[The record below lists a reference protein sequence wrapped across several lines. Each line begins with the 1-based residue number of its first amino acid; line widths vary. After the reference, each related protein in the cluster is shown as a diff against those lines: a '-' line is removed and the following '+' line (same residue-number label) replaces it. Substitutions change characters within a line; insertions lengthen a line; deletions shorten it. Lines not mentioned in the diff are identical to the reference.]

1 MKKDK
6 KSERLVGYLGLG
18 SRAGLSMMR
27 YYAYLDYKLAQ
38 ERSRQNPVEKSSL
51 FGAAG
56 QRSFFKQD
64 LQSRLRVVLPPLAMK
79 AVWLMRR

>member
-6 KSERLVGYLGLG
+6 KSERLVGFWGLG
-18 SRAGLSMMR
+18 SRAGLCMMR
-27 YYAYLDYKLAQ
+27 HYAYLDYKLAQ
-38 ERSRQNPVEKSSL
+38 ERSRRDTVEVSSL
-51 FGAAG
+51 FAAAK

-79 AVWLMRR
+79 AVGLMRR